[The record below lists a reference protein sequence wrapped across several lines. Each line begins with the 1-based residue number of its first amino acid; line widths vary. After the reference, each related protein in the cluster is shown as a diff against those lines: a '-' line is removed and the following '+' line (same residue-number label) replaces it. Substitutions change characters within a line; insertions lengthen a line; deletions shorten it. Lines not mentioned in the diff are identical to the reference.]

1 MRKWPKSAFRQTES
15 AYFWSVKFLGVQSE
29 VNVLDLFRL
38 RKPGEKIRPIKIQLE
53 KRSMVTTILSKASS
67 LKELDVKIYVK
78 PDKSKAEQKEYDRLR
93 KHKQDVEKMHPTVEG
108 EESRVSL
115 KKGVLTLDNLEIDR
129 YRSVETLF

>member
-1 MRKWPKSAFRQTES
+1 MVFGVPEHEMLIIGTDIASTDWDKIQLIF
-15 AYFWSVKFLGVQSE
+15 KFLGVQSE

-38 RKPGEKIRPIKIQLE
+38 GKPGEKIRPIKIQLE

-67 LKELDVKIYVK
+67 LKELEVKIYVK

-115 KKGVLTLDNLEIDR
+115 KKGVLTLDNL
-129 YRSVETLF
+129 